1 MFEPVRFEDK
11 GNYYEIFLENEKD
24 QVKSVKIVKQW
35 VITTMEKLQ
44 LNFWETVNLW
54 LEDNDYIV
62 NEEQEELDKE
72 AKGKV
77 KLVAKT
83 EKPVKKTPKER
94 VQKENPTKE
103 LIIQTIYNALQQI
116 DNISSVNVE
125 NKAKLITFELNN
137 EQFKV
142 DLVQKRKPKA

>member
-1 MFEPVRFEDK
+1 MFEPMKFEDK
-11 GNYYEIFLENEKD
+11 GNYYEITLINEQEQTKN
-24 QVKSVKIVKQW
+24 VKIVKQW

-77 KLVAKT
+77 KLIAKT

-116 DNISSVNVE
+116 DNVSSVNVE

>member
-1 MFEPVRFEDK
+1 MKDYKVNGKVIEMT
-11 GNYYEIFLENEKD
+11 LENGKV
-24 QVKSVKIVKQW
+24 VKCSTAWANK
-35 VITTMEKLQ
+35 TMKVL
-44 LNFWETVNLW
+44 ETDLEDVLLMW
-54 LEDNDYIV
+54 LEDNDYLV
-62 NEEQEELDKE
+62 NEEQNDLDKN

-77 KLVAKT
+77 KLVANS
-83 EKPVKKTPKER
+83 EKPKKKTPKER

-103 LIIQTIYNALQQI
+103 LIIQTIANALQNL
-116 DNISSVNVE
+116 DNISSVNIE

>member
-1 MFEPVRFEDK
+1 MKDYKLNGKVYELTLETGKVVKVSAEWVERTIKALDTDLEDV
-11 GNYYEIFLENEKD
+11 LL
-24 QVKSVKIVKQW
+24 
-35 VITTMEKLQ
+35 M
-44 LNFWETVNLW
+44 W
-54 LEDNDYIV
+54 LEDEGYLV

-142 DLVQKRKPKA
+142 DLVQKRKKKEEK